1 MNPNPHQNAVHR
13 LTVLRKLEAITPRPA
28 TNAAPKFQPPQG
40 PADPMRGLRAAG
52 EKLDRRLDEAKALLA
67 SLRTSKTPVATARRV
82 ETITRSAAAELG
94 TARRE
99 ATKATAMTAE
109 SYLASIAKPTMNRA
123 EFDKLIHRERNAFIR
138 SGGKLSD

>member
-1 MNPNPHQNAVHR
+1 MNLNPHQSAVHR
-13 LTVLRKLEAITPRPA
+13 LTVLRKLEALNPPPATNQAPRPA
-28 TNAAPKFQPPQG
+28 VRPV
-40 PADPMRGLRAAG
+40 DPMRGLRAAG

-82 ETITRSAAAELG
+82 ETIARKTAAELG
-94 TARRE
+94 AARRE
-99 ATKATAMTAE
+99 AAKSAAITAAE
-109 SYLASIAKPTMNRA
+109 FVASQDKPTMNRA

>member
-1 MNPNPHQNAVHR
+1 
-13 LTVLRKLEAITPRPA
+13 
-28 TNAAPKFQPPQG
+28 
-40 PADPMRGLRAAG
+40 MRGLRAAG

-82 ETITRSAAAELG
+82 ETIARKTAAELG
-94 TARRE
+94 AARRE
-99 ATKATAMTAE
+99 AAKSAAITAAE
-109 SYLASIAKPTMNRA
+109 FVASQDKPTMNRA